1 MVNYFRGATR
11 LSYNLIKLETGKKKT
26 KEEVLFR
33 NDIEKPLRVASMST
47 RLTARSAR
55 QQFETRVE
63 VHECNSVPDNDKNV
77 IFDNFR
83 GNRS

>member
-1 MVNYFRGATR
+1 MVNYFSGATR
-11 LSYNLIKLETGKKKT
+11 LSYNLIKLETGKKT
-26 KEEVLFR
+26 KEEALFR
-33 NDIEKPLRVASMST
+33 NDIQKPLRVAFMST

-63 VHECNSVPDNDKNV
+63 VHECNSVTDNDKNV

-83 GNRS
+83 GNRT